1 MLAYIP
7 YMDPMGHRQAEL
19 PQMALAARMS
29 WSSLYFLVNLKF
41 IEDLYTLKNNEKHVS
56 WKIECC

>member
-19 PQMALAARMS
+19 PQMALAARMDVTKFP
-29 WSSLYFLVNLKF
+29 LFLGESEELK
-41 IEDLYTLKNNEKHVS
+41 IY
-56 WKIECC
+56 IP